1 MKLSGWTVVAA
12 VLALAMGAPGSQA
25 GVEELRVTAD
35 FRGMPLRAALAI
47 FEQAIPAEFSA
58 DIWLRNPELPL
69 LDVTLTDVPLTDAIN
84 AVAQAYGLH
93 VEKGDAYF
101 LILRP
106 GAPPAN
112 ADALSLDRQW
122 QGPTSV
128 PELVAHVAAVSGP
141 DRLDGRERE
150 EAVAAVARLVLIGA
164 PEGVTALRD
173 LLMAPD
179 ADPMLKQQALV
190 GLGVMGTPEA
200 LDAIHVFEA
209 WAAAR
214 YNDPATFRP
223 DRGFKTIVASCRD
236 GQGVEWTVFRWRA
249 LMETDYWITR
259 LMEDGTWQRPIV
271 LDIGEGTF
279 LFRRDGRHELDCV
292 DGQFAL
298 RTEMAFRLEQ
308 FDTDA
313 DGDGLP
319 NLVERRMGTR
329 ENEADTDGDGVPDGI
344 DSNPR
349 TPKHEVTDLTEIRQA
364 VFACAYA
371 VVYDQRALWVVERG
385 DFANQEYY
393 GRAGPVLRLREM
405 REGVANLMAIEVK
418 QTGPSAAHAL
428 IGEFTG
434 GTAAWECSASLR
446 KREGKW
452 TVVRFDLDSIS

>member
-1 MKLSGWTVVAA
+1 MKLSGWTVAVV
-12 VLALAMGAPGSQA
+12 VLALVVGAPWSQA

-35 FRGMPLRAALAI
+35 FRDMPLRGALAI

-58 DIWLRNPELPL
+58 DIWIRNPELPL

-84 AVAQAYGLH
+84 AVAQAYDLH
-93 VEKGDAYF
+93 VEEGEGRF
-101 LILRP
+101 LDLRQ
-106 GAPPAN
+106 GGRPAKVP
-112 ADALSLDRQW
+112 ALSLERQW
-122 QGPTSV
+122 QGPTTV
-128 PELVAHVAAVSGP
+128 PELVAHVAAASGP

-150 EAVAAVARLVLIGA
+150 GAVAAVARLVLIGA

-173 LLMAPD
+173 LLLAPD

-200 LDAIHVFEA
+200 LEAIREFEA
-209 WAAAR
+209 WAVAR
-214 YNDPATFRP
+214 YTDPATFRP

-236 GQGVEWTVFRWRA
+236 EQGIEWTVFRWRA
-249 LMETDYWITR
+249 FIETDYWITR
-259 LMEDGTWQRPIV
+259 LMADGTWQRPIV
-271 LDIGEGTF
+271 LDIGQGSF
-279 LFRRDGRHELDCV
+279 LFRRDGRHQLSRV
-292 DGQFAL
+292 DGQFVL
-298 RTEMAFRLEQ
+298 RTEMPFRLEQ
-308 FDTDA
+308 FETDA

-319 NLVERRMGTR
+319 NLVEQRMGTR
-329 ENEADTDGDGVPDGI
+329 DNEADTDGDGVPDGI

-349 TPKHEVTDLTEIRQA
+349 TPKHQVTDLTEIRQA

-371 VVYDQRALWVVERG
+371 VAYDQRALWVVERG

-393 GRAGPVLRLREM
+393 GRAGPVLRLREI
-405 REGVANLMAIEVK
+405 REGVANLTGIQVE
-418 QTGPSAAHAL
+418 QTGPSVAHAL